1 MKKILLLICLAATLG
16 LYASPSD
23 TLVTASGLKMV
34 KTLSVANGIIP
45 QNGDLVKVHYTGTLT
60 TGKVFDSS
68 RERGQPYEFPLGK
81 GQVIPGWD
89 EGIALL
95 RKGEKAVLI
104 IPAHLGYGD
113 RQAGAI
119 PPNSV
124 LIFDVELVDIT
135 VTEHP
140 KPFVDST
147 MKVVKKKTASGL
159 EYIQIKA
166 NKKGI
171 KADSG
176 LMVEVHYT
184 GYLTNGKIF
193 DSSVERGKP
202 FPFKL
207 CIDPLIP
214 GWVEGVKMMRV
225 GEKYRFILPPQLAYG
240 DKGAGNVIAPN
251 STLIFDVELMAVH
264 PKPIPFVD
272 AKKKVTPVKTA
283 SGLQYIIVK
292 KNPKGIKADSGK
304 TVEVHYT
311 GYLPAKCLQG
321 CYTPCPH
328 DSTYHTG
335 KDIFDSSVERGE
347 TFKFKLGVDGLIKGW
362 VEGMYLM
369 RTGEKFRLIIPA
381 ALAYGERGAGSSIP
395 PNTILTF
402 DIELV
407 SVK

>member
-1 MKKILLLICLAATLG
+1 MKKILLLLFLIGTFRLFAA
-16 LYASPSD
+16 PVD
-23 TLVTASGLKMV
+23 TLTMASGLKLIRTV
-34 KTLSVANGIIP
+34 SVPNGIQP

-95 RKGEKAVLI
+95 RKGEKATLV

-113 RQAGAI
+113 RPTGSI

-135 VTEHP
+135 ATEHP
-140 KPFVDST
+140 TPYVDST
-147 MKVVKKKTASGL
+147 MKVTKKKTLSGL
-159 EYIQIKA
+159 EYIQIKT

-193 DSSVERGKP
+193 DSSIERGKP

-207 CIDPLIP
+207 ALDPLIP
-214 GWVEGVKMMRV
+214 GWVEGVRMMRV
-225 GEKYRFILPPQLAYG
+225 GEKYRFIIPPQLAYG

-251 STLIFDVELMAVH
+251 STLIFDVELIAVH
-264 PKPIPFVD
+264 SKPVPFVD
-272 AKKKVTPVKTA
+272 SKKKTTPLKTA

-311 GYLPAKCLQG
+311 GYLPAKCPQG
-321 CYTPCPH
+321 CYTPCVH
-328 DSTYHTG
+328 QATYQTST
-335 KDIFDSSVERGE
+335 DIFDSSVERGE

-369 RTGEKFRLIIPA
+369 RTGEKFRLIIPSE
-381 ALAYGERGAGSSIP
+381 LAYGDRGAGSTIP
-395 PNTILTF
+395 PNATLTF
-402 DIELV
+402 DIELI